1 MQSRWCTMVG
11 AAMAGVAC
19 VWVPA
24 AAQTPAPVTPWGT
37 PDLQGVWDFRS
48 LTPME
53 RPEDLADQE
62 RFTTEEAATFSEAV
76 IRRESRTWL
85 MRKPRRDRLVVWC
98 PTTTSGS
105 IGATP

>member
-1 MQSRWCTMVG
+1 MNGRG
-11 AAMAGVAC
+11 LAALFTVVAVVLLVPAGVAGQ
-19 VWVPA
+19 PA
-24 AAQTPAPVTPWGT
+24 AADTPRTPWGE

-76 IRRESRTWL
+76 IRRESR
-85 MRKPRRDRLVVWC
+85 P
-98 PTTTSGS
+98 G
-105 IGATP
+105 